1 MTGMPPP
8 PPADGSFRPAPPAP
22 TQWSSTPPRGTNVL
36 SILSLV
42 GAFVFWPAGI
52 ICGIIARHQL
62 RTSGE
67 SGSGM
72 ALAGLILSTVFGFLT
87 VIFIVLAVTLFA
99 HFLHCGG
106 VLRPV
111 GPNPDGGSWHC
122 VNGVWN

>member
-1 MTGMPPP
+1 
-8 PPADGSFRPAPPAP
+8 
-22 TQWSSTPPRGTNVL
+22 VL

-72 ALAGLILSTVFGFLT
+72 ALAGLILSTVFGLLT
-87 VIFIVLAVTLFA
+87 VLFIVLAVTLFA
-99 HFLHCGG
+99 HLLPCDG
-106 VLRPV
+106 VLRPG
-111 GPNPDGGSWHC
+111 GPGPSGGSWHC
-122 VNGVWN
+122 VNGSWN